1 MTALDDKKW
10 SEKSQP
16 TTPFSSSAALWAG
29 ILFRLLFTGL
39 IYIARPYLPQIDF
52 LPDQGASW
60 YVWKL
65 PEPTFWSRAS
75 AWILYVAHQV
85 SIWALIFIAQRSKL
99 KYTKGLHPIN
109 VVALAVNAVFIALH
123 LFQTGIWYDG
133 LAQDVSIFSS
143 QGSVI
148 LMLVMIL
155 LMENNRRGL
164 ILGKKVNL
172 LKETARI
179 ARKYHGYIFAW
190 AIIYTFWYHPMEN
203 TSGHLI
209 GFFYTFLL
217 LLQGSLFFTRAH
229 LNRWWTFS
237 LEVIVLIHGTM
248 VAIMNGQ
255 EIWPMFLFGFL
266 GIFILTQMYGLG
278 LNKWWR
284 WGFIAAYI
292 AGVLAVYSVRGWG
305 NLNEIIRIPIIE
317 YGLVFV
323 VALIIWL
330 IAKLGGGL
338 MNRIRPSD
346 NSAVASGD

>member
-1 MTALDDKKW
+1 MTTLQREENRL
-10 SEKSQP
+10 EKQAP
-16 TTPFSSSAALWAG
+16 EVSSYTALWAG
-29 ILFRLLFTGL
+29 IIFSLAFTAL
-39 IYIARPYLPQIDF
+39 IYFVRPYLPQIDF
-52 LPDQGASW
+52 LPDQGAAW
-60 YVWKL
+60 YLWQL
-65 PEPTFWSRAS
+65 PEPTFWTRFSVWS
-75 AWILYVAHQV
+75 LYILHQV
-85 SIWALIFIAQRSKL
+85 AIWGLIFYAQRKKL
-99 KYTKGLHPIN
+99 KYTKGLHPVN
-109 VVALAVNAVFIALH
+109 VVALGVNALFIVLH
-123 LFQTGIWYDG
+123 LLQTAVWYDG

-155 LMENNRRGL
+155 LMENNRRSL
-164 ILGKKVNL
+164 FFGKKVGF

-190 AIIYTFWYHPMEN
+190 GIIYTFWYHPMES

-217 LLQGSLFFTRAH
+217 MLQSSLFFTRAH
-229 LNRWWTFS
+229 LNKWWTVA
-237 LEVIVLIHGTM
+237 LEIIVVAHGTL

-266 GIFILTQMYGLG
+266 GIFIVTQMFGLG

-292 AGVLAVYSVRGWG
+292 AGVLAVYSVRGWA
-305 NLNEIIRIPIIE
+305 NLNEIIRIPVIE

-323 VALIIWL
+323 LALIIWL
-330 IAKLGGGL
+330 IARGGGAVA
-338 MNRIRPSD
+338 NRIRSRREPMPSY
-346 NSAVASGD
+346 GD